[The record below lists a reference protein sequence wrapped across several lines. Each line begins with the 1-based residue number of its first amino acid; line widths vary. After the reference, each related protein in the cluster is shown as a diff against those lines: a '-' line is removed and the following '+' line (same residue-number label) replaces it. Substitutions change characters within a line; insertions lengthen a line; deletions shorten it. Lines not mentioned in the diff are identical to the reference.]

1 MIDLESFE
9 KLNGLNFVQRELL
22 ARSLT
27 HPSYVNEHMDA
38 GGSDNERLEFL
49 GDAVLDFISGEWLYD
64 RFPEASEGYLTR
76 LRAALVRTERL
87 AGFASACRI
96 GEALLLGHGE
106 EDNGGRDRPGN
117 LCAAFEAVVGALFL
131 DQGID
136 RVQQFVVPF
145 FEPALEEIL
154 RLELDKDAKSLL
166 QEWSQA
172 HLGLTPSYDTISAAG
187 PDHAKYFTVAVY
199 VGSRQLAE
207 GSGSSKQAAAQAAA
221 QHALEVLHSNSG
233 E

>member
-1 MIDLESFE
+1 MSDLASFE
-9 KLNGLNFVQRELL
+9 KHNGFTFFQRELL
-22 ARSLT
+22 TRSLT
-27 HPSYVNEHMDA
+27 HPSYVNEHTEVA
-38 GGSDNERLEFL
+38 GSDNERLEFL
-49 GDAVLDFISGEWLYD
+49 GDAVLDFISGEWLYN

-87 AGFASACRI
+87 AGFAIACNI

-106 EDNGGRDRPGN
+106 EDNGGRQRPGN
-117 LCAAFEAVVGALFL
+117 LCAAFEAVVGALYL
-131 DQGID
+131 DQGLNP
-136 RVQQFVVPF
+136 VEKLVVPY
-145 FEPALEEIL
+145 FESALEEIL

-172 HLGLTPSYDTISAAG
+172 HFGITPSYDTVSADG
-187 PDHAKYFTVAVY
+187 PDHAKHFTVAVY

-207 GSGSSKQAAAQAAA
+207 GTGPSKQAAAQAAA
-221 QHALEVLHSNSG
+221 QRALEALQTSNP